1 MRSKNIC
8 QSSSLSVSENE
19 VIFPVRA
26 KYIPEADGGYRLAS
40 IQRFSIP
47 KFRKAGY
54 ELCTSDDA
62 VDVSVDVI
70 ESDTVDET
78 ARELKRDAADV
89 IRAIKRAQ
97 NNAFDIILSNPDLD
111 TFATFTYS
119 PESVSDK
126 ADYNECYKRL
136 SVWLSNRVQR
146 RGLKY
151 VIVPEYTKKGD
162 IHFHAIC
169 NSSALTLTEARS
181 AKTGRKLTHNG
192 KPLFNVSDWSFGFTS
207 AEIIGA
213 EKSDRDG
220 VAKYIF
226 KYMRKQMGQKIGGRY
241 CLIGGEINRPIYLY
255 GLTPEEFFIDE
266 PCKFDKHIEL
276 DCGLSFDEW
285 SYI

>member
-1 MRSKNIC
+1 MQSKNIC
-8 QSSSLSVSENE
+8 QLSSLSVSENE

-26 KYIPEADGGYRLAS
+26 KYIPQSDGGYRLAT

-47 KFRKAGY
+47 KFRKSGY
-54 ELCTSDDA
+54 ELCGPDEAS
-62 VDVSVDVI
+62 DVSDVVAV
-70 ESDTVDET
+70 SADVDET
-78 ARELKRDAADV
+78 SRELKRDVDDV
-89 IRAIKRAQ
+89 LRAIKRAQ
-97 NNAFDIILSNPDLD
+97 QNAFDIILSNPELD

-119 PESVSDK
+119 PDSVSDK
-126 ADYNECYKRL
+126 ADYAECYKRL

-146 RGLKY
+146 KGLKY

-162 IHFHAIC
+162 IHFHAVC
-169 NSSALTLTEARS
+169 NSSALALSEARS

-192 KPLFNVSDWSFGFTS
+192 KPLFNVSDWNFGFTS

-213 EKSDRDG
+213 EQSDRDG

-241 CLIGGEINRPIYLY
+241 CLIGGDVNRPVYLY
-255 GLTPEEFFIDE
+255 GLTPDEFFTDE
-266 PCKFDKHIEL
+266 PCKFDKHLEL